1 MYNMKKGVFTQKDFL
16 HQFDLSGKT
25 LEEWM
30 ALKLVRP
37 EGYTDGQAPLFS
49 EASGQRVDHIQKL
62 VALGYGLEEI
72 QKIIKKVG
80 IPQEKH
86 RKPSRKSQEKYL
98 TVGNLAEQSNI
109 SPRTIKHWED
119 KGIIEPD
126 MRSSGGFRL
135 YPKVYVYLCQLI
147 KDLQLFGYTLEE
159 IKVISVYFRDF
170 LAIQD
175 NLKAFSRAEVAGKLE
190 KMLEEIKAFS
200 DKMKL
205 FKEGSQRWEN
215 LLKKKRKEILAVK
228 VKNEKRAALRPG
240 GRHAKNRLD

>member
-1 MYNMKKGVFTQKDFL
+1 MNKGVYTKKDFL
-16 HQFDLSGKT
+16 LHFGLSGRT

-37 EGYTDGQAPLFS
+37 EGYTDGQVPLFS
-49 EASGQRVDHIQKL
+49 EASGQRVAHIQKL
-62 VALGYGLEEI
+62 VTLGYGLEEI

-80 IPQEKH
+80 VPQEKH
-86 RKPSRKSQEKYL
+86 RKPARKPQEKYL

-126 MRSSGGFRL
+126 MRSGGGFRL
-135 YPKVYVYLCQLI
+135 YAKIYVYLCQLI

-159 IKVISVYFRDF
+159 IKVISGYFRDF

-175 NLKAFSRAEVAGKLE
+175 NPKAFSRAEVAGKLE
-190 KMLEEIKAFS
+190 KMLEEIKTFY

-205 FKEGSQRWEN
+205 FKEGIQRWEN
-215 LLKKKRKEILAVK
+215 LLKKKRKEILALK

-240 GRHAKNRLD
+240 GRHAKNRFD